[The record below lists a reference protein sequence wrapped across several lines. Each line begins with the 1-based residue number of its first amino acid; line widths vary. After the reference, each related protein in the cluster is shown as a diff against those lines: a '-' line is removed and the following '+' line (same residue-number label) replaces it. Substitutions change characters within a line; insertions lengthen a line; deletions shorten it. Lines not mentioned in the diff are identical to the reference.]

1 MKKLNILIVEDN
13 LLIAENISQVL
24 SLAGYHVIAS
34 PASGEEALLIAQE
47 NMPDVVLM
55 DIHLA
60 GNLDGIQTTEKL
72 NAQLD
77 LPVIYLTDFD
87 DNQTMNRAK
96 HTHPAAY
103 LLKPFKERD
112 LLNAIELAFFNAS
125 SGREANP
132 AQKNDFEKS
141 AGYRMKDRI
150 FVKKKESLERVD
162 ISDIL
167 WIEADRAYFKIVTNT
182 EEITL
187 VGNLKEIESKLLHP
201 LLMRVH
207 RSYIVNIDKVTGF
220 LGNTL
225 QVKRGSQTAS
235 IQFSPAYR
243 DAIFKHFQTL

>member
-34 PASGEEALLIAQE
+34 PDSGEEALLIAKE

-60 GNLDGIQTTEKL
+60 GKLDGIQTTEKL

-125 SGREANP
+125 SGKEAVPGN
-132 AQKNDFEKS
+132 ADFTAES
-141 AGYRMKDRI
+141 SYRLNDRI
-150 FVKKKESLERVD
+150 FVKKKDTLQRVD
-162 ISDIL
+162 INDIL
-167 WIEADRAYFKIVTNT
+167 WIEADRSYFKI
-182 EEITL
+182 ITITDSIML
-187 VGNLKEIESKLLHP
+187 VGNLKEFENKLIHP
-201 LLMRVH
+201 LLLRVH
-207 RSYIVNIDKVTGF
+207 RSYIVNMDKVTGIM
-220 LGNTL
+220 GNML
-225 QVKRGSQTAS
+225 QVQKDGKTEN
-235 IQFSPAYR
+235 IQFSSSYK
-243 DAIFKHFQTL
+243 DEIFRRLKTL

>member
-34 PASGEEALLIAQE
+34 PTSGEDALVIAADKL
-47 NMPDVVLM
+47 PDVVLM

-60 GNLDGIQTTEKL
+60 GKLDGIQTTEKL
-72 NAQLD
+72 NAQQD

-103 LLKPFKERD
+103 RLKPFKERD

-125 SGREANP
+125 SGKEANP
-132 AQKNDFEKS
+132 AQKFDFEKS

-150 FVKKKESLERVD
+150 FVKKKDSLERVD
-162 ISDIL
+162 ITDIL
-167 WIEADRAYFKIVTNT
+167 WIEADRAYFRIVTNT

-187 VGNLKEIESKLLHP
+187 VGNLKEIESKLAHP
-201 LLMRVH
+201 QLMRIH
-207 RSYIVNIDKVTGF
+207 RSHIVNIDKIIGI

-225 QVKRGSQTAS
+225 QIRRANKIIS
-235 IQFSPAYR
+235 IQFSPAYK
-243 DAIFKHFQTL
+243 DAIFKHFQSL